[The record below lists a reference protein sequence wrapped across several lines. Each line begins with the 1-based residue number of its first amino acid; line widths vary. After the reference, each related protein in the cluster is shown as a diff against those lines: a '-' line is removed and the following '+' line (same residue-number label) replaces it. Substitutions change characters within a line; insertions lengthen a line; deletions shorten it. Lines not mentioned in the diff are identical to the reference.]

1 MTALLPLVLLA
12 AVAGAATL
20 LLEQGGRRGYGW
32 VTGSEFALA
41 GLALGPYGIDLLSQ
55 ELIDHARLPIALGA
69 SWVGL
74 GLGLRLRPNALAK
87 APGRHILASQLEP
100 IVAMLVLR
108 GLLEVAIRF
117 SGLPVSPVAAWA
129 LAAAGGATTRSTM
142 DWARAQRGAR
152 GPLTDA
158 LRTLVTL
165 DDLPPL
171 FALAALFALVPPH
184 ATHLTA
190 LWQRLAATAGL
201 GVGLAALIVLI
212 VGRRRFV
219 PQLAWLALFG
229 ASALGTGL
237 AQELAVLPL
246 AATCLCGALVARVTR
261 HADQL
266 EEVTRSTQR
275 PVIQLLLLLAGA
287 SLRGGGWALL
297 GASAFA
303 LLRFG
308 AKAVAGAAVA
318 PLLSPRGTRVPSL
331 GLGMLGGGGIVFA
344 AAFSAALALPPAV
357 GHPLLAGAV
366 AMVILGDVVGP
377 KALWSLLKRR
387 GELSPAGAAAGAPPA
402 GAAG

>member
-41 GLALGPYGIDLLSQ
+41 GIALGPFGLDLLSRD
-55 ELIDHARLPIALGA
+55 LIEHARLPIALGA

-87 APGRHILASQLEP
+87 APGRHIIASQLEP
-100 IVAMLVLR
+100 IIAMLVLR
-108 GLLEVAIRF
+108 ALLEAGIQLT
-117 SGLPVSPVAAWA
+117 GLPISSIAAWA
-129 LAAAGGATTRSTM
+129 LAAAGGATTRATM

-152 GPLTDA
+152 GPLTDG

-171 FALAALFALVPPH
+171 FALAAIFALVPPH
-184 ATHLTA
+184 ATNLAHA
-190 LWQRLAATAGL
+190 WQRLAAAVGL
-201 GVGLAALIVLI
+201 GLGLAALVVLI

-237 AQELAVLPL
+237 AQELTVLPL
-246 AATCLCGALVARVTR
+246 AATCLCGAVVARATR

-287 SLRGGGWALL
+287 SLRGGIGTLVAAT
-297 GASAFA
+297 GFA

-331 GLGMLGGGGIVFA
+331 GLGMLGGGGIIFA
-344 AAFSAALALPPAV
+344 AAFSASQVLEPAIAT
-357 GHPLLAGAV
+357 PLLAGAV
-366 AMVILGDVVGP
+366 AMVFLGDLIGP
-377 KALWSLLKRR
+377 KALWSLLRRR
-387 GELSPAGAAAGAPPA
+387 GELAEPAGVQP
-402 GAAG
+402 

>member
-12 AVAGAATL
+12 ALAGAATL

-41 GLALGPYGIDLLSQ
+41 GIFLGPFGIDLLSE
-55 ELIDHARLPIALGA
+55 ELIGHARLPIALGA

-87 APGRHILASQLEP
+87 APGRHVVASQLEP
-100 IVAMLVLR
+100 IIAMLVLR
-108 GLLEVAIRF
+108 GLLEAGIRF
-117 SGLPVSPVAAWA
+117 SGLPLSSIAAWA
-129 LAAAGGATTRSTM
+129 LAAAGGATTRATL

-152 GPLTDA
+152 GPLTDG

-171 FALAALFALVPPH
+171 FALAAIFALVPPH
-184 ATHLTA
+184 ATRLVSA
-190 LWQRLAATAGL
+190 WQRLAATAGL
-201 GVGLAALIVLI
+201 GLGLAALVVLI

-237 AQELAVLPL
+237 AQELTVLPL
-246 AATCLCGALVARVTR
+246 AATCLCGAIVARSTR
-261 HADQL
+261 HADKL

-287 SLRGGGWALL
+287 SLRGGLWTLVAAIG
-297 GASAFA
+297 FA
-303 LLRFG
+303 LLRFL
-308 AKAVAGAAVA
+308 AKTIAGVAVS
-318 PLLSPRGTRVPSL
+318 PLVSPRGLRVPSL
-331 GLGMLGGGGIVFA
+331 GLGMLGGGGIIFA
-344 AAFSAALALPPAV
+344 GAFSAALVLEPSI
-357 GHPLLAGAV
+357 GTPLLAGSV
-366 AMVILGDVVGP
+366 AMVLLGDLVGP
-377 KALWSLLKRR
+377 KALWLLLRGR
-387 GELSPAGAAAGAPPA
+387 GEVADPSAAGAPP
-402 GAAG
+402 

>member
-55 ELIDHARLPIALGA
+55 ALIDHARLPIALGA

-87 APGRHILASQLEP
+87 APVRHIIASQLEP
-100 IVAMLVLR
+100 IIAMLALR
-108 GLLEVAIRF
+108 GLLETAIRLG
-117 SGLPVSPVAAWA
+117 GLPLSPIAAWA

-171 FALAALFALVPPH
+171 LALAAIFAFLPPH
-184 ATHLTA
+184 PTNLA
-190 LWQRLAATAGL
+190 LAWQRLAATVGL
-201 GVGLAALIVLI
+201 GLGLAALVVLM

-237 AQELAVLPL
+237 AQELTVLPL
-246 AATCLCGALVARVTR
+246 AATCLCGAVVARTTR

-287 SLRGGGWALL
+287 SLRGGGAALL
-297 GASAFA
+297 AAAGFA

-308 AKAVAGAAVA
+308 AKAVAGAVVS
-318 PLLSPRGTRVPSL
+318 PLLAPPGTRVPSL

-344 AAFSAALALPPAV
+344 AAFSASMVLQPEI
-357 GHPLLAGAV
+357 GDPLLAGAV
-366 AMVILGDVVGP
+366 AMVILGDLVGP
-377 KALWSLLKRR
+377 KALWSMLHSR
-387 GELSPAGAAAGAPPA
+387 GELAGPAVAGTGAPP
-402 GAAG
+402 

>member
-41 GLALGPYGIDLLSQ
+41 GIALGPFGLDLLSRD
-55 ELIDHARLPIALGA
+55 LIEHARLPIALGA

-87 APGRHILASQLEP
+87 APGRHIIASQLEP
-100 IVAMLVLR
+100 IIAMLVLR
-108 GLLEVAIRF
+108 ALLEAGIQLT
-117 SGLPVSPVAAWA
+117 GLPISSIAAWA
-129 LAAAGGATTRSTM
+129 LAAAGGATTRATM

-152 GPLTDA
+152 GPLTDG

-171 FALAALFALVPPH
+171 FALAAIFALVPPH
-184 ATHLTA
+184 ATNLAHA
-190 LWQRLAATAGL
+190 WQRLAAAVGL
-201 GVGLAALIVLI
+201 GLGLAALVVLI

-237 AQELAVLPL
+237 AQELTVLPL
-246 AATCLCGALVARVTR
+246 AATCLCGAVVARATR

-287 SLRGGGWALL
+287 SLRGGVGTLVAAT
-297 GASAFA
+297 GFA

-331 GLGMLGGGGIVFA
+331 GLGMLGGGGIIFA
-344 AAFSAALALPPAV
+344 AAFSASQVLEPAIAT
-357 GHPLLAGAV
+357 PLLAGAV
-366 AMVILGDVVGP
+366 AMVFLGDLIGP
-377 KALWSLLKRR
+377 KALWSLLRRR
-387 GELSPAGAAAGAPPA
+387 GELAEPAGVQP
-402 GAAG
+402 